1 MADGLA
7 RRVAGRMAGVVVL
20 DAGALIALFDST
32 DPHHS
37 WALDLFVATAG
48 DALIMSTLTYAEVL
62 VRPLREGRAEKFESS
77 ISGLGIT
84 LENVSV
90 EDARQLAGI
99 RVATNLKMPDAA
111 VLAVA
116 ENIVGAIATTDAS
129 LARAASERGVTVY
142 RP

>member
-1 MADGLA
+1 
-7 RRVAGRMAGVVVL
+7 MAGLVVL

-37 WALDLFVATAG
+37 WALDLFVTTAG
-48 DALIMSTLTYAEVL
+48 DDLIMSTLTYAEVL

-84 LENVSV
+84 LATVTIV
-90 EDARQLAGI
+90 DARQLAGI
-99 RVATNLKMPDAA
+99 RVATNLKMPDAV
-111 VLAVA
+111 VLGVA
-116 ENIVGAIATTDAS
+116 EQNVGAIATTDAS